1 MKEFTFSKIQAEAI
15 VNMQLY
21 KLTNTDVTLLKEEY
35 ERLKTLI
42 TRLKE
47 ILENEEV
54 LKSLMKDELREIK
67 KEYATPRI
75 TEIKEEKTEIKI
87 DEVDMVSK
95 EDFIVCI
102 SKSGYIKKVSI
113 KSYNASNEEDTTL
126 KEGDY
131 LEGLYKVNNLDTIL
145 IFTNMGNYLY
155 LPVYQID
162 EYKYKDLG
170 YHISNIVSISDGEK
184 IIKSM
189 AINKFDDTL
198 ITAFTKYGM
207 VKRMTLDLFPVTRYS
222 KPISMFKLKDN
233 DEVIGISRVDY
244 ENVVIVTKNGYALR
258 FKTNEIPAVGLK
270 TSGVK
275 AMKLSEDDEIVNA
288 YVYGPN
294 KEHLTIFTDRNTSKR
309 IKLDDIPLISR
320 AKKGVIVIKSP
331 KSKIYKII
339 NAFTSGSKTTFGYI
353 TDKTNILKS
362 SEINIMDR
370 NSVGSIIF
378 KSDINSLFIITKLK
392 ALDKEEVQ
400 ESNTSK
406 EEIKEDIKPE
416 KAMKNLTMSDFFDE
430 FKI

>member
-1 MKEFTFSKIQAEAI
+1 MVAIVNRRPKTLGILELLDAFISHKKEVVTLRTKFDLDASLHSIHVVEGFIKALDILDEIVALIRKSKNKADAIENLMKEFTFSKIQAEAI

-162 EYKYKDLG
+162 E
-170 YHISNIVSISDGEK
+170 
-184 IIKSM
+184 
-189 AINKFDDTL
+189 
-198 ITAFTKYGM
+198 
-207 VKRMTLDLFPVTRYS
+207 
-222 KPISMFKLKDN
+222 
-233 DEVIGISRVDY
+233 
-244 ENVVIVTKNGYALR
+244 
-258 FKTNEIPAVGLK
+258 
-270 TSGVK
+270 
-275 AMKLSEDDEIVNA
+275 
-288 YVYGPN
+288 
-294 KEHLTIFTDRNTSKR
+294 
-309 IKLDDIPLISR
+309 
-320 AKKGVIVIKSP
+320 
-331 KSKIYKII
+331 
-339 NAFTSGSKTTFGYI
+339 
-353 TDKTNILKS
+353 
-362 SEINIMDR
+362 
-370 NSVGSIIF
+370 
-378 KSDINSLFIITKLK
+378 
-392 ALDKEEVQ
+392 
-400 ESNTSK
+400 
-406 EEIKEDIKPE
+406 
-416 KAMKNLTMSDFFDE
+416 
-430 FKI
+430 